1 MIVDGEGQKS
11 MIKKTKTE
19 KKTEPK
25 KSQKA
30 EMKAVKWKKKKK
42 FQTILIKFCNKL
54 KKWPILIMK
63 KQSVTTQHFLFSPDC

>member
-42 FQTILIKFCNKL
+42 VSNYFN
-54 KKWPILIMK
+54 
-63 KQSVTTQHFLFSPDC
+63 